1 MRAMRWMGWVVVL
14 VLPGVL
20 GACGS
25 RVFPKSDNYTQSRIN
40 RYWEGDS
47 AVETREA
54 RSRSADTG
62 GFGFP
67 TGMANQ

>member
-1 MRAMRWMGWVVVL
+1 MGKMRQLGWVMVL
-14 VLPGVL
+14 VLPGAL
-20 GACGS
+20 GACQETLF
-25 RVFPKSDNYTQSRIN
+25 VHSDNYTQSRIE

-47 AVETREA
+47 AVETRA
-54 RSRSADTG
+54 VRSKAAES

>member
-1 MRAMRWMGWVVVL
+1 MRKMRKMGWVTLL
-14 VLPGVL
+14 VSAGFL
-20 GACGS
+20 GGCQAS
-25 RVFPKSDNYTQSRIN
+25 LFPHSDNYTQSRIE

-47 AVETREA
+47 AVGARAA
-54 RSRSADTG
+54 RSKTAET

>member
-1 MRAMRWMGWVVVL
+1 MGKMRKLGWVMVV
-14 VLPGVL
+14 VSVGAL
-20 GACGS
+20 GACQQTP
-25 RVFPKSDNYTQSRIN
+25 FPKSDNYTQSRIN

-47 AVETREA
+47 AVETRAA
-54 RSRSADTG
+54 RSKVSDAG